1 VLLGQDRSDEAYQG
15 ITAREDPD
23 DVGPAADLAVQPFLW
38 VVGPDLAPDFL
49 WEAGEREHIGAGR
62 IQVGGYLVD
71 GLAKN
76 DSGRSLSSSGATR
89 QA

>member
-1 VLLGQDRSDEAYQG
+1 
-15 ITAREDPD
+15 
-23 DVGPAADLAVQPFLW
+23 LW

-49 WEAGEREHIGAGR
+49 WEAGEREHIDAGR